1 MSGTGAAARSGWRGR
16 VGMVHPSRGDVL
28 MYEYYRAAPPGVI
41 LVPAALNL
49 RALTVAELERV
60 FESYESAVEDLA
72 YEQVDVVVLGGSPP
86 VTLKGYGF
94 ERQLVARAQRKI
106 AAPVVALVRCE
117 VEALAA
123 IGARR
128 IAVGAPYTR
137 SLTDKFAAYFAEA
150 GFEVVATRCL
160 GIERPVEMAQ
170 LPHDASAELARA
182 LFREVS
188 GVDAI
193 HLTCPR
199 WPTLL
204 GLERLEHEF
213 GLPVTSSSQSVLYG
227 TLRRLGI
234 RDELRGFGSLL
245 AGLAREPASTASAS
259 SV

>member
-1 MSGTGAAARSGWRGR
+1 
-16 VGMVHPSRGDVL
+16 
-28 MYEYYRAAPPGVI
+28 MYEYYRAAPPGIV

-49 RALTVAELERV
+49 RRLTAEELERAL
-60 FESYESAVEDLA
+60 ERYESAVADLA
-72 YEQVDVVVLGGSPP
+72 YEQVDLVVLGGSPP
-86 VTLKGYGF
+86 ITLKGYGF
-94 ERQLVARAQRKI
+94 ERQLIERASRLI

-117 VEALAA
+117 VEALSAV
-123 IGARR
+123 GARR

-137 SLTDKFAAYFAEA
+137 SLTDKFASYFAEA
-150 GFEVVATRCL
+150 GFEVVATKCL

-182 LFREVS
+182 LFREAS

-204 GLERLEHEF
+204 GLERLEQEL

-227 TLRRLGI
+227 TLSRLGI
-234 RDELRGFGSLL
+234 RDQIHGFGSLL
-245 AGLAREPASTASAS
+245 ARLARERSPAPAL
-259 SV
+259 